1 MVGVL
6 MKKEYEYHLNKIKIG
21 LNKKYNLP
29 MGFIL
34 SIILLTIIL
43 SGVLFYFFGRYD
55 SIYEINNNIEKQKTV
70 NFQIDMIKH
79 SKDYVQDYFFK
90 YLMIKIMIWFPY
102 VISALLIGWILHG
115 VF

>member
-1 MVGVL
+1 MD
-6 MKKEYEYHLNKIKIG
+6 KKYKYHLNKIKIG

-55 SIYEINNNIEKQKTV
+55 GIYEINNNIEKQKMV